1 MSTFLELVVNGVSLG
16 AIYALLALGF
26 VMIYRATEV
35 VNFAHGS
42 IMLVAI
48 YIVARTVGELGFA
61 LAVAL
66 GLVSVAALTLAVERL
81 LIAPLRR
88 RGASHDV
95 ALILTIGIDIVL
107 LTDMTRR
114 IGSKVLDVDG
124 PWGSTV
130 TSVAGLTLPLA
141 RLVAIVVSMVLLVA
155 FFVALKHTSWGVSM
169 RATAENQEAAAL
181 MGVRLNRISAGAWV
195 LAGALALVAGL
206 FLTSFPT
213 PGFNSGVALVALN
226 AFPAAIIG
234 GLDSTTGALVG
245 GLIVG
250 LAEVLTTGYSHHLG
264 FLGSG
269 FGSVA
274 PWVVMLLVLL
284 VKPAGL
290 FGAKEATRV

>member
-1 MSTFLELVVNGVSLG
+1 MSTFLELLVNGVSVG
-16 AIYALLALGF
+16 FIYSLLALGF
-26 VMIYRATEV
+26 VVIYRATEV

-48 YIVARTVGELGFA
+48 YVVARVSEGHGFW
-61 LAVAL
+61 L
-66 GLVSVAALTLAVERL
+66 GLLCGLVVVSLLTVLVERL

-88 RGASHDV
+88 RGASSEV
-95 ALILTIGIDIVL
+95 ALILTIGVDIVL

-114 IGSKVLDVDG
+114 IGSKVLDVGG
-124 PWGSTV
+124 PWGSDV
-130 TSVAGLTLPLA
+130 VSFGGLSLPLA
-141 RLVAIVVSMVLLVA
+141 RLVAIAVG
-155 FFVALKHTSWGVSM
+155 VALITGFFLAQKYTAWGVSM
-169 RATAENQEAAAL
+169 RATAENSEAAAL
-181 MGVRLNRISAGAWV
+181 MGVRLNRIAAGAWV
-195 LAGALALVAGL
+195 LAGVLACVAGV

-213 PGFNSGVALVALN
+213 PGFGAGIALTALG

-245 GLIVG
+245 GLVVG
-250 LAEVLTTGYSHHLG
+250 LAQVLTTGYSQHLG

-274 PWVVMLLVLL
+274 PWIVMLVVLL

-290 FGAKEATRV
+290 FGAKEAVRV